1 MSEGRQDVEI
11 TGFEGDIVISLS
23 LVGGLEGD
31 RTLDLRVANAALSR
45 VVHKALPQY
54 CSES

>member
-45 VVHKALPQY
+45 VVR
-54 CSES
+54 